1 MIKFGIVGTNWITER
16 FLDAVKDLEDFTLS
30 AVYSRTEEKAKTFAA
45 KFGAEH
51 TFTSLEEMAKSD
63 VVDAVYIASP
73 NSLHSE
79 QSILMMNHGKHV
91 LCEKPLASNTRET
104 EAMIEAAKENNVLLM
119 EAMKSTL
126 SPNFKLLQDNLNKI
140 GKVRRYHANFSKYS
154 SRYDAYRE
162 GTVLNAFNPEFSN
175 GSLMDLGVYCIY
187 PMVVLFGEPEDIKA
201 SGIMLDSGVDGGG
214 SLIAQYEGMEGILTH
229 SKIQNSYI
237 HSEIQGEEG
246 SIIIE
251 GGISSFNDMK
261 VVYRDGSTEVIS
273 AELDHHEMYYETEEF
288 ISLIKEGKTM
298 SSINSFENSLTTA
311 KVIEAARK
319 RIGVVYPADN
329 KRC

>member
-30 AVYSRTEEKAKTFAA
+30 AVYSRTEEKAETFAA

-91 LCEKPLASNTRET
+91 LCEKPLASNTKET

-126 SPNFKLLQDNLNKI
+126 SPNFKLLQDNLSKI

-201 SGIMLDSGVDGGG
+201 SGIVLDSGVDGGG

-261 VVYRDGSTEVIS
+261 VVYRDGSSEVIS

-288 ISLIKEGKTM
+288 IRLIKEGETM
-298 SSINSFENSLTTA
+298 SSINSFENSISTA
-311 KVIEAARK
+311 KILEAARK
-319 RIGVVYPADN
+319 QIGVVYPADKN
-329 KRC
+329 